1 MKTLSMRPYPG
12 NVHIAATRSEYQ
24 RKHKEMFGHK
34 DAGLTKSNSG
44 RMTGRTLEPKGV
56 EYLVW
61 GAEPCYLAHEI
72 AHVILNSFEAIGI
85 DPREAGGE
93 PFCYM
98 LSQLLLEAW
107 E

>member
-1 MKTLSMRPYPG
+1 MKTLPMRPYPG
-12 NVHIAATRSEYQ
+12 EVHVAANKKEYQ
-24 RKHKEMFGHK
+24 AKHKEMFGHEDDLNGK
-34 DAGLTKSNSG
+34 SG
-44 RMTGRTLEPKGV
+44 RMVGRNLSPRGV

-61 GAEPCYLAHEI
+61 GAKPCYLAHEI
-72 AHVILNSFEAIGI
+72 SHVILNSFESIGI